1 MVSKFENY
9 YRTMSDSNKDMS
21 KTPMVGKEALTKDE
35 HLFVEELKQIVQ
47 VNLKRV
53 YSAINYGQ
61 VYANWC
67 IGKRIIEQEQK
78 GEVRAEY
85 GKRVIAIASKSLTDE
100 FGGGY
105 SVTNIKSFRKFYVEY
120 QDYIIGQTVSAQSE
134 TSLIPT
140 NTDVSLPEKG
150 QTASARFSS
159 SSLELLPWSHYE
171 RLMRVPEKAAR
182 DWYMHEAAK
191 EMWSF
196 RTLNR
201 NINTQYYER
210 MLLSQM
216 SAEVRAEMQQNTACY
231 QRNKFEMIK
240 NPAVLEFIGLDGGKG
255 YTESKI
261 EQGIIDNME
270 HFLLEMGKGFALV
283 ARQQLIRTPLEDYY
297 VDLVFYNYILKCFC
311 LIDIKLNK
319 VTYQDVG
326 QMDMYVK
333 MYDEL
338 RRGADDNPTIGIVLC
353 SETDE
358 NIARYSVLK
367 GNEQLFATKYKL
379 VLPTPDELQDEIS
392 RQTALLRLQLENEKD
407 ND

>member
-1 MVSKFENY
+1 MRE
-9 YRTMSDSNKDMS
+9 SDKNMS
-21 KTPMVGKEALTKDE
+21 KTAMTHTDALTKDE
-35 HLFVEELKQIVQ
+35 RLFVEELKQIVD

-61 VYANWC
+61 VYTNWC

-85 GKRVIAIASKSLTDE
+85 GKRIIAIASEALTAE
-100 FGGGY
+100 FGSGY
-105 SVTNIKSFRKFYVEY
+105 SLTNIKNFKRFYIEFQGY
-120 QDYIIGQTVSAQSE
+120 TIGQTLSDQFETSLLPIHPDKSLPEKGQTVSAQSGG
-134 TSLIPT
+134 SI
-140 NTDVSLPEKG
+140 
-150 QTASARFSS
+150 
-159 SSLELLPWSHYE
+159 ELLPWSHYE

-191 EMWSF
+191 EMWSY

-216 SAEVRAEMQQNTACY
+216 SPEVRAEMLQNTACY

-240 NPAVLEFIGLDGGKG
+240 NPAVLEFIGLNGGKG

-283 ARQQLIRTPLEDYY
+283 ARQQLIRTPLVDYY

-338 RRGADDNPTIGIVLC
+338 KRGPDDNPTIGIVLC

-392 RQTALLRLQLENEKD
+392 RQTALLRLQLENEKN

>member
-1 MVSKFENY
+1 MKQL
-9 YRTMSDSNKDMS
+9 DKDMS
-21 KTPMVGKEALTKDE
+21 KTPMVSKDTLTKDE

-61 VYANWC
+61 VYTNWC

-85 GKRVIAIASKSLTDE
+85 GKRIIAIASEALTQE
-100 FGGGY
+100 YGTGY
-105 SVTNIKSFRKFYVEY
+105 SATNIKSFRKFYAEY

-134 TSLIPT
+134 ASLIPT
-140 NTDVSLPEKG
+140 NIDSLPEKG
-150 QTASARFSS
+150 QTVSAQFS

-191 EMWSF
+191 EMWSY

-338 RRGADDNPTIGIVLC
+338 RRGSDDNPTIGIVLC

-392 RQTALLRLQLENEKD
+392 RQTALIRLQLENEKD

>member
-1 MVSKFENY
+1 MTE
-9 YRTMSDSNKDMS
+9 
-21 KTPMVGKEALTKDE
+21 
-35 HLFVEELKQIVQ
+35 
-47 VNLKRV
+47 
-53 YSAINYGQ
+53 
-61 VYANWC
+61 
-67 IGKRIIEQEQK
+67 
-78 GEVRAEY
+78 EY
-85 GKRVIAIASKSLTDE
+85 GS
-100 FGGGY
+100 GY
-105 SVTNIKSFRKFYVEY
+105 SITNIKSFRKFYVEY
-120 QDYIIGQTVSAQSE
+120 QDYIIGQTLSAQSKG
-134 TSLIPT
+134 THSIASVA
-140 NTDVSLPEKG
+140 TDIEKG
-150 QTASARFSS
+150 QTPSDQFAN
-159 SSLELLPWSHYE
+159 SLELLPWSHYE

-216 SAEVRAEMQQNTACY
+216 SPEVRAEMQQKTACY
-231 QRNKFEMIK
+231 QRDKFEMIK
-240 NPAVLEFIGLDGGKG
+240 NPAVLEFIGIESSKG

-283 ARQQLIRTPLEDYY
+283 ARQQLIRTPLENYY

-338 RRGADDNPTIGIVLC
+338 RRGKDDNPTIGIVLC

-379 VLPTPDELQDEIS
+379 VLPT
-392 RQTALLRLQLENEKD
+392 RTARRDFPSSCIDKTSTGR
-407 ND
+407 

>member
-1 MVSKFENY
+1 
-9 YRTMSDSNKDMS
+9 MS
-21 KTPMVGKEALTKDE
+21 KTPIITTDTLTKDE
-35 HLFVEELKQIVQ
+35 QIFVDDLKQIVQ
-47 VNLKRV
+47 INLKRV

-61 VYANWC
+61 VYTNWC

-78 GEVRAEY
+78 GKIRAEY

-100 FGGGY
+100 FGSGY
-105 SVTNIKSFRKFYVEY
+105 SITNIKSFRKFFVEY
-120 QDYIIGQTVSAQSE
+120 KDYTIGQTVSAQFE
-134 TSLIPT
+134 TSLSSTII
-140 NTDVSLPEKG
+140 NTSLIEKG
-150 QTASARFSS
+150 QTTSAQFIN
-159 SSLELLPWSHYE
+159 SLDLLPWSHYE
-171 RLMRVPEKAAR
+171 RLMRVPGKAAR

-191 EMWSF
+191 EMWSY

-216 SAEVRAEMQQNTACY
+216 SPEVKAEMQQNTACY
-231 QRNKFEMIK
+231 QLNKFEMIK
-240 NPAVLEFIGLDGGKG
+240 NPTVLEFIGIDGRKA
-255 YTESKI
+255 YTENKI

-270 HFLLEMGKGFALV
+270 QFLLELGKGFALV

-319 VTYQDVG
+319 ITYQDVG

-338 RRGADDNPTIGIVLC
+338 RRSPDDNPTIGIVLC

-379 VLPTPDELQDEIS
+379 ILPTPDELQDEIS
-392 RQTALLRLQLENEKD
+392 RQTALIRLQLENEKEKD
-407 ND
+407 KD

>member
-1 MVSKFENY
+1 
-9 YRTMSDSNKDMS
+9 MS
-21 KTPMVGKEALTKDE
+21 KTPIITTDTLTKDE
-35 HLFVEELKQIVQ
+35 QIFVDDLKQIVQ
-47 VNLKRV
+47 INLKKV

-61 VYANWC
+61 VYSNWC

-78 GEVRAEY
+78 GKIRAEY

-100 FGGGY
+100 FGSGY
-105 SVTNIKSFRKFYVEY
+105 SITNIKNFRKFFVEY
-120 QDYIIGQTVSAQSE
+120 KDYTIGQTLSAQFE
-134 TSLIPT
+134 TSLSSTII
-140 NTDVSLPEKG
+140 NTSLIEKG
-150 QTASARFSS
+150 QTASAQFIN
-159 SSLELLPWSHYE
+159 SLDLLPWSHYE

-191 EMWSF
+191 EMWSY

-216 SAEVRAEMQQNTACY
+216 SPEVKAEMQQNTACY
-231 QRNKFEMIK
+231 QLNKFEMIK
-240 NPAVLEFIGLDGGKG
+240 NPTVLEFIGIDGRKA
-255 YTESKI
+255 YTENKI

-270 HFLLEMGKGFALV
+270 QFLLELGKGFALV

-319 VTYQDVG
+319 ITYQDVG

-338 RRGADDNPTIGIVLC
+338 RRSPDDNPTIGIVLC

-379 VLPTPDELQDEIS
+379 ILPTPDELQDEIS
-392 RQTALLRLQLENEKD
+392 RQTALIRLQLENEKEKD
-407 ND
+407 KD

>member
-1 MVSKFENY
+1 MKKLE
-9 YRTMSDSNKDMS
+9 KDAS
-21 KTPMVGKEALTKDE
+21 KTLLVRKDNLTKDE

-61 VYANWC
+61 VYTNWC

-85 GKRVIAIASKSLTDE
+85 GKRIIVIASEALTAE
-100 FGGGY
+100 FGAGY
-105 SVTNIKSFRKFYVEY
+105 SLTNIKNFKRFYIEFQGY
-120 QDYIIGQTVSAQSE
+120 TIGQTVSDQF
-134 TSLIPT
+134 
-140 NTDVSLPEKG
+140 NG
-150 QTASARFSS
+150 
-159 SSLELLPWSHYE
+159 SLELLPWSHYE
-171 RLMRVPEKAAR
+171 RLIRVPEKAAR

-191 EMWSF
+191 EMWSY

-231 QRNKFEMIK
+231 QQNKFEMIK

-270 HFLLEMGKGFALV
+270 NFLLEMGKGFALV
-283 ARQQLIRTPLEDYY
+283 ARQQLIRTPFEDYY
-297 VDLVFYNYILKCFC
+297 VDLVFYNFILKCFC

-338 RRGADDNPTIGIVLC
+338 RRGADNNPTIGIVLC

-379 VLPTPDELQDEIS
+379 VLPTPNELQDEIS
-392 RQTALLRLQLENEKD
+392 RQTALIRLQLENEND

>member
-1 MVSKFENY
+1 
-9 YRTMSDSNKDMS
+9 
-21 KTPMVGKEALTKDE
+21 
-35 HLFVEELKQIVQ
+35 
-47 VNLKRV
+47 
-53 YSAINYGQ
+53 
-61 VYANWC
+61 
-67 IGKRIIEQEQK
+67 
-78 GEVRAEY
+78 
-85 GKRVIAIASKSLTDE
+85 
-100 FGGGY
+100 
-105 SVTNIKSFRKFYVEY
+105 
-120 QDYIIGQTVSAQSE
+120 
-134 TSLIPT
+134 
-140 NTDVSLPEKG
+140 
-150 QTASARFSS
+150 
-159 SSLELLPWSHYE
+159 
-171 RLMRVPEKAAR
+171 
-182 DWYMHEAAK
+182 MHEAAK

-216 SAEVRAEMQQNTACY
+216 SPEVRAEMQQKTACY
-231 QRNKFEMIK
+231 QRDKFEMIK
-240 NPAVLEFIGLDGGKG
+240 NPAVLEFIGIESNKG

-283 ARQQLIRTPLEDYY
+283 ARQQLIRTPLENYY

-338 RRGADDNPTIGIVLC
+338 RRGKDDNPTIGIVLC

-379 VLPTPDELQDEIS
+379 VLPTPLELQDEIS
-392 RQTALLRLQLENEKD
+392 RQAALIRLQLEDEK
-407 ND
+407 